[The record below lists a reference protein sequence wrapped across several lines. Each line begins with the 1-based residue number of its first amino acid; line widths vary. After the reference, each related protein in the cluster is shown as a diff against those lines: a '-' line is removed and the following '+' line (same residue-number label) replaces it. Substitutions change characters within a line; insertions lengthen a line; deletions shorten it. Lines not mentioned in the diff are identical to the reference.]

1 MKCKKKVGLLDKEE
15 APNSELV
22 LSRLLLNH
30 KITKTALLK
39 DANNTAVVSNAAK
52 KGTLA
57 KLSIY
62 KKHRQYFFKT
72 LESSLSA
79 PKFAIEIDGENR
91 LTTAEKISGL

>member
-1 MKCKKKVGLLDKEE
+1 M
-15 APNSELV
+15 PP
-22 LSRLLLNH
+22 
-30 KITKTALLK
+30 
-39 DANNTAVVSNAAK
+39 

-62 KKHRQYFFKT
+62 KNTDNTFKT

-91 LTTAEKISGL
+91 LTTAEKN

>member
-1 MKCKKKVGLLDKEE
+1 
-15 APNSELV
+15 

-30 KITKTALLK
+30 KILLHYHK
-39 DANNTAVVSNAAK
+39 DANNTAVVSNAAQRQ
-52 KGTLA
+52 

-62 KKHRQYFFKT
+62 KNTDNTFFKT

-91 LTTAEKISGL
+91 LTTAEKN

>member
-1 MKCKKKVGLLDKEE
+1 M
-15 APNSELV
+15 P
-22 LSRLLLNH
+22 
-30 KITKTALLK
+30 
-39 DANNTAVVSNAAK
+39 K

-62 KKHRQYFFKT
+62 KNTDNTFKT

-91 LTTAEKISGL
+91 LTTKKKLADYDTLVIALLSQRQNR